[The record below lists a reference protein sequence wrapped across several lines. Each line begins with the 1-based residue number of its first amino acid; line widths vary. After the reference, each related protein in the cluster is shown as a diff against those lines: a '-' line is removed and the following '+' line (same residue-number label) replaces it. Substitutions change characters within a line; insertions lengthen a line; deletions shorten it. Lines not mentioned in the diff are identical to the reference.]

1 MADNDTPEENSILTA
16 TQREFVSKSE
26 EERSDMNTNT
36 VYQKWSRLKSRVQA
50 GMWDFGLLFSEIDG
64 KRLQKWYD
72 GPEPRPS
79 DYDNISRISLS
90 GFADHAANVVAF
102 LYRVLPYPVFLRSIE
117 AGIYRAERYGEDRR
131 MLNVNVSSDAIE
143 RTYAPTEENQDKYDI
158 DALRDK
164 LQSGESLDLEERMAL
179 ANALEYYENSREVT
193 EDEERFS
200 HRSD

>member
-1 MADNDTPEENSILTA
+1 MSDDDIPEENSILTA
-16 TQREFVSKSE
+16 TQRGFIRKSE
-26 EERSDMNTNT
+26 EERSAMNTNT
-36 VYQKWSRLKSRVQA
+36 VYQKWSRLKSRVTA

-64 KRLQKWYD
+64 ERLRKWYD

-79 DYDNISRISLS
+79 DYDNVSHISLS

-102 LYRVLPYPVFLRSIE
+102 LYRVLPYPVFLRAIE
-117 AGIYRAERYGEDRR
+117 AGIFRAERYGEDRR
-131 MLNVNVSSDAIE
+131 MLNVSVDPDAIE
-143 RTYAPTEENQDKYDI
+143 RTYAPTEENTDKYDI

-164 LQSGESLDLEERMAL
+164 LQSGESLELEERMAL
-179 ANALEYYENSREVT
+179 ANALELYENSREVT